1 MSEGTPAAQAP
12 QLHRVDATHVVYQYD
27 KDAPPA
33 IRVHSG
39 DVVVFECE
47 DSSHGLIQTPE
58 DDPSKIDFDR
68 INPATGPIYVEEAE
82 PGDVLAVHILRIEVG
97 DQGSALQFPG
107 EYGFLKHEMGPFT
120 KIAAVRDGL
129 AIFRDDVIIPIRP
142 SMGTFGVAP
151 AGEPVLTLY
160 PGDNGANMDH
170 KDVCAGNTVYMP
182 VFVPGA
188 LLSMG
193 DAHALIGDGES
204 SGEGLEVPSVATVQV
219 EVLKGTSLP
228 RPIIESP
235 DEIMTCGWGMT
246 MEEATSCAM
255 RDMVDFL
262 ERRAGLP
269 RSEAYSLL
277 GMVGDARP
285 GNAVCSPGAMRFVVP
300 KGIFTRGITVP

>member
-1 MSEGTPAAQAP
+1 
-12 QLHRVDATHVVYQYD
+12 VDRTRVVYQYD
-27 KDAPPA
+27 KDSPPA
-33 IRVHSG
+33 ARVRSG
-39 DVVVFECE
+39 DVVVLEC
-47 DSSHGLIQTPE
+47 DDCNHGVIQTAQ
-58 DDPSKIDFDR
+58 DCASMVDFDR

-97 DQGSALQFPG
+97 SQGCALQFPG

-129 AIFRDDVIIPIRP
+129 AIFRHDVLIPIRP

-170 KDVCAGNTVYMP
+170 KDVRAGNTVYMP

-188 LLSMG
+188 LLAMG
-193 DAHALIGDGES
+193 DAHAVIGDGES
-204 SGEGLEVPSVATVQV
+204 SGEGLEIPSVVTIEV

-228 RPIIESP
+228 RPMIESP
-235 DEIMTCGWGMT
+235 DEIMSCGWGMT
-246 MEEATSCAM
+246 MEEATTCAM

-262 ERRAGLP
+262 ERKLSMP
-269 RSEAYSLL
+269 REEAYSLL

-300 KGIFTRGITVP
+300 KGIFTQGITVP